1 MLKLL
6 KLQPRSI
13 VRTIATLQNNLPVQ
27 QNLTKYFQDK
37 IRINGPITLA
47 EYMRESLKTYYNSGN
62 VFGSDGDF
70 ITSPEIS
77 QLYGEMVM
85 LWLLSLWEKAGC
97 PSPVNLIEL
106 GPGTGVMMTDMLR
119 LLKQTQYSSLD
130 LSIHMVETSKK
141 CSLEQA
147 DKLGCSDL
155 RTDSGKCY
163 YQHGITSEKYGMK
176 EIFWYE
182 SIDDIPRNTFSL
194 IVAQEFFDALPVH
207 KFRKINEK
215 WREIVIDIEN
225 DISGTFRYVLSK
237 TSTTT
242 SNLISTI
249 DYYKCSNLKNVN
261 EIEVGLDAAIVMQK
275 LSERIILDGGIFLC
289 IDYGQDKPIIDT
301 FRAFSG
307 HQQVNPLHKPGTVDL
322 TADVDFNRLKNV
334 AGTDVLAF
342 GPIGQNIF
350 LENMMINLRYQ
361 NLLTLTKNEKE
372 ATSLTFGYN
381 KLMEMGK
388 KFKIMGMVPATM
400 APLLNDF
407 PVSGFGLYNST
418 KKIE

>member
-1 MLKLL
+1 MLKLI

-13 VRTIATLQNNLPVQ
+13 VRTITTFKKNLPVQ

-62 VFGSDGDF
+62 VFGSNGDF

-119 LLKQTQYSSLD
+119 ILKQTQYSSLD

-147 DKLGCSDL
+147 NKLGCSNSQTDL
-155 RTDSGKCY
+155 GQCY
-163 YQHGITSEKYGMK
+163 YQHGITCEKYGKK

-194 IVAQEFFDALPVH
+194 IVAQEFFDALPIH
-207 KFRKINEK
+207 KFKKINET
-215 WREIVIDIEN
+215 WYEIVIDIE
-225 DISGTFRYVLSK
+225 DYLSGTFRYVLSK

-249 DYYKCSNLKNVN
+249 EYYKCSNLRNET

-307 HQQVNPLHKPGTVDL
+307 HQQVNPLHNPGTVDL
-322 TADVDFNRLKNV
+322 TADVDFGRLKNV
-334 AGTDVLAF
+334 AGIDVLAF
-342 GPIGQNIF
+342 GPIGQNTF

-381 KLMEMGK
+381 KLMEMSK

-400 APLLNDF
+400 VPLLNDSL
-407 PVSGFGLYNST
+407 VCGFGWYNL
-418 KKIE
+418 KK

>member
-6 KLQPRSI
+6 KLKPRFVI
-13 VRTIATLQNNLPVQ
+13 RTITTFQNNASVQ
-27 QNLTKYFQDK
+27 QDLTKYFQDK
-37 IRINGPITLA
+37 ICINGPITLA

-70 ITSPEIS
+70 ITSPEVS

-85 LWLLSLWEKAGC
+85 LWLLSMWEKAGC
-97 PSPVNLIEL
+97 PSPMNLIEL

-147 DKLGCSDL
+147 NKLCSS
-155 RTDSGKCY
+155 DSRIESSKCY
-163 YQHGITSEKYGMK
+163 YQHGRTCEKYGKK

-215 WREIVIDIEN
+215 WHEIVIDVEN
-225 DISGTFRYVLSK
+225 YLNGTFRYVLSK

-242 SNLISTI
+242 SNLISSI
-249 DYYKCSNLKNVN
+249 DYYKCSNLKNQT
-261 EIEVGLDAAIVMQK
+261 EIEVGIDAAIIMQK
-275 LSERIILDGGIFLC
+275 LSERIIIDGGIFLC
-289 IDYGQDKPIIDT
+289 IDYGQDKPITDT

-307 HQQVNPLHKPGTVDL
+307 HQQVNPLHNPGTVDL
-322 TADVDFNRLKNV
+322 TADVDFGRLKNV
-334 AGTDVLAF
+334 AGSDVLAF
-342 GPIGQNIF
+342 GPICQNKF
-350 LENMMINLRYQ
+350 LENLMINLRYQ

-400 APLLNDF
+400 APILYNSLI
-407 PVSGFGLYNST
+407 SGFGLYNST
-418 KKIE
+418 TK

>member
-1 MLKLL
+1 MLRFLRL
-6 KLQPRSI
+6 KPRFI
-13 VRTIATLQNNLPVQ
+13 IRTITTFQNHVLVQ
-27 QNLTKYFQDK
+27 QDLTKYFQDK

-47 EYMRESLKTYYNSGN
+47 EYMRESLKTYYNSGQ

-85 LWLLSLWEKAGC
+85 LWLLSMWEKAGC
-97 PSPVNLIEL
+97 PSPLNLIEL

-147 DKLGCSDL
+147 NKLCSSDL
-155 RTDSGKCY
+155 KMESDKCY
-163 YQHGITSEKYGMK
+163 YQSGITCEKYGKK
-176 EIFWYE
+176 EIFWYA
-182 SIDDIPRNTFSL
+182 SIDDIPRDTFSL
-194 IVAQEFFDALPVH
+194 IVAQEFFDALPIY

-215 WREIVIDIEN
+215 WHEIVIDIEN
-225 DISGTFRYVLSK
+225 YLSGTFRYVLSK

-249 DYYKCSNLKNVN
+249 EYYKCSNLKNGT
-261 EIEVGLDAAIVMQK
+261 EIEVGLDAAIIMQK
-275 LSERIILDGGIFLC
+275 LSERIIMDGGIFIC

-307 HQQVNPLHKPGTVDL
+307 HQQVNPLNNPGTVDL
-322 TADVDFNRLKNV
+322 TADVDFGRLKDV

-388 KFKIMGMVPATM
+388 QFKIMGMVPATM
-400 APLLNDF
+400 APILYNH
-407 PVSGFGLYNST
+407 PISGFGLYNT
-418 KKIE
+418 IKK